1 MGMITGDVSKYRN
14 AEKSAKMAR
23 KRIWKNWEPADAAIP
38 ENEREFSGK
47 VIQIVNSDSISVE
60 SEAGQIKQVFFSSV
74 RPVRVGDLDESIRF
88 KVRLSSPYEKCIK
101 IILG

>member
-1 MGMITGDVSKYRN
+1 
-14 AEKSAKMAR
+14 MAR

-47 VIQIVNSDSISVE
+47 VIQIVNSDSLSIDTE
-60 SEAGQIKQVFFSSV
+60 QGAIKQVFLSSI

-88 KVRLSSPYEKCIK
+88 KVSYF
-101 IILG
+101 

>member
-1 MGMITGDVSKYRN
+1 MKVCVQCKLFEGDVSKYRN
-14 AEKSAKMAR
+14 AEKAAKMAR

-47 VIQIVNSDSISVE
+47 VIQIVNSDSLSIDTE
-60 SEAGQIKQVFFSSV
+60 QGAIKQVFLSSI

-88 KVRLSSPYEKCIK
+88 KVSYCIRF
-101 IILG
+101 

>member
-1 MGMITGDVSKYRN
+1 
-14 AEKSAKMAR
+14 MAR

-47 VIQIVNSDSISVE
+47 VIQIVNSDSLSIDNE
-60 SEAGQIKQVFFSSV
+60 QGAIKQIFLSSI

-88 KVRLSSPYEKCIK
+88 KVSLFVFWLECLWKCFLSLLFLRVLQAK
-101 IILG
+101 